1 MYILI
6 IIVLIFFSFFKP
18 KSNTIAILL
27 FLFMWL
33 LMGFNTENA
42 DFSNYLN
49 GYYEINLLDPQ
60 FEYGLKDP
68 GYDSL
73 IFAFKYLGFDF
84 YQFKIIISFICLFLL
99 YKTIRKFSI
108 YPALVTTCYFLF
120 LFALDV
126 TQFRNFI
133 SIIIV
138 IFALRYII
146 EDEIKGTIIFIILVL
161 LASSIHSSSIF
172 YLLIILKRFK
182 IGLKLILIIV
192 LILVLIV
199 AILKANL
206 FNNIAILIERDEI
219 NEIYKEGVSNLAFIS
234 MIIVHLIN
242 VYYIS
247 LYKSFPIEN
256 DFKNNGDSIKK
267 ISSGSIEN
275 SFKMQNIIKFTNSNL
290 VPFMSIL
297 VLLLIPFYSD
307 NLIYARLFRNILI
320 FNIIFI
326 SNHSFNN
333 PFKSMYIN
341 NFILI
346 LYASF
351 FFLLFCIPKN
361 GLEKI
366 ISPIFLN
373 NSILN

>member
-1 MYILI
+1 MYLLI
-6 IIVLIFFSFFKP
+6 IIVLILFSFFKP
-18 KSNTIAILL
+18 KSNTVAILL
-27 FLFMWL
+27 FLIMWV

-49 GYYEINLLDPQ
+49 GYDEIYLLGPL
-60 FEYGLKDP
+60 FESGLKDP
-68 GYDSL
+68 GYKL
-73 IFAFKYLGFDF
+73 IILAFKYLGFDF

-138 IFALRYII
+138 IFALRFII

-161 LASSIHSSSIF
+161 FASSVHSSSIF

-182 IGLKLILIIV
+182 IGLKLM

-199 AILKANL
+199 SILKVNL
-206 FNNIAILIERDEI
+206 FNNFAILIERDDI

-234 MIIVHLIN
+234 IILVHLIN

-256 DFKNNGDSIKK
+256 EFINNDNSIKK
-267 ISSGSIEN
+267 ISSTGIEN
-275 SFKMQNIIKFTNSNL
+275 SSKMQSIIKFTNSNL
-290 VPFMSIL
+290 VPFISIL
-297 VLLLIPFYSD
+297 VLLLIPLYSD
-307 NLIYARLFRNILI
+307 NLIYARLLRNILI

-326 SNHSFNN
+326 SNHSYNN
-333 PFKSMYIN
+333 PFKSMFIN

-351 FFLLFCIPKN
+351 FFVLFCIPKN
-361 GLEKI
+361 GIEKI
-366 ISPIFLN
+366 IYPIFLN